1 MGSQWVLL
9 SSWATPGACA
19 RPSVRCSQHTCSW
32 MMLCPSLGSQL
43 QARPGLQNPFNKV
56 PSGPSFLAGSE
67 HHMPVC
73 SAGTVCLSHPHP
85 QPLPFGTPISEY
97 STTLHPA
104 HFPTQALHSHREQR
118 VPAKSM
124 HTSETLGLAEQA
136 VVRGRR
142 ERAII
147 GLQESACAVG
157 RKVSF
162 LGVNTSPGSFFRA
175 CQWQ

>member
-9 SSWATPGACA
+9 SSWATPGACT
-19 RPSVRCSQHTCSW
+19 RPSVLCSQHTCSW

-43 QARPGLQNPFNKV
+43 QARPGLQNPLNKAQAALPSWLALSTTCQGV
-56 PSGPSFLAGSE
+56 RPEPFVSPTLTLSLSLSGPPFLHTAPPSIQPTFQHRLSTATGSN
-67 HHMPVC
+67 
-73 SAGTVCLSHPHP
+73 VCL
-85 QPLPFGTPISEY
+85 QNQCNI
-97 STTLHPA
+97 
-104 HFPTQALHSHREQR
+104 
-118 VPAKSM
+118 
-124 HTSETLGLAEQA
+124 SETLGLAEQA

-162 LGVNTSPGSFFRA
+162 LGVNTSPGSFFRV